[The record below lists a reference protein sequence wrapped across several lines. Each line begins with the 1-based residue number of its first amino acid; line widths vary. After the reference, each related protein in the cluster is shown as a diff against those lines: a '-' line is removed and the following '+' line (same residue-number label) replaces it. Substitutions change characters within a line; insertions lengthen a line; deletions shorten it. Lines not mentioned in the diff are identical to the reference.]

1 MSLLNQ
7 KSRDGDTLNPVELII
22 RPEQGNQGGHGDQGD
37 QGDWC
42 EQG

>member
-37 QGDWC
+37 QG

>member
-37 QGDWC
+37 WC